1 MNLAVPPLD
10 PDHAQHAG
18 PRRPA
23 KAPTREPGPPPTTVP
38 SPSARISRRH
48 LGRGSGALFT
58 VAGAVGAHD
67 AAVLSRCLHA
77 QLDECAAGAAE
88 ALSAVIVLDLTE
100 VESYGSEL
108 VELLVVAEQRAR
120 TLAVGLHVLELG
132 RSGLREQWQT
142 RRGHVPDGA

>member
-18 PRRPA
+18 PRRPVT
-23 KAPTREPGPPPTTVP
+23 APTRHPGSPPTTVP
-38 SPSARISRRH
+38 SPSARISRRP
-48 LGRGSGALFT
+48 LGRGSGALYT

-77 QLDECAAGAAE
+77 QLDGCAE
-88 ALSAVIVLDLTE
+88 AASAVIVLDLTE

-120 TLAVGLHVLELG
+120 TLSVGLHVLELG

-142 RRGHVPDGA
+142 RRGQGSDRV